1 MASRLIIDRGETVTV
16 VRPSHDKGEETIIA
30 SDILCL
36 IVPVE
41 GQYELWQAALNT
53 ANTAIRKGDIL
64 RRDNGLEMQVLRVNT
79 SKLSRTEE
87 RTVLDLKDYDRSEQP
102 SEQPSEK
109 AVVDALTDDLI
120 PKRLLHQVISLNAL
134 PIFMQESYGSAV
146 FEAFKQ
152 VEVAV
157 RKVGGY
163 ADTDIGVPL
172 MRMAF
177 HVDTGNL
184 TDPNQQPAEKQAR
197 SDLFAGAIGSY
208 KNPGSHRDVEI
219 TAEAGAELIIF
230 ASHLLRIVDSCN
242 HSGIT

>member
-1 MASRLIIDRGETVTV
+1 MTSRLIKSKGERVTV
-16 VRPSHDKGEETIIA
+16 VRFSADGGEETIVA

-36 IVPVE
+36 LSPVNDR
-41 GQYELWQAALNT
+41 QYENWQASLEK
-53 ANTAIRKGDIL
+53 ANRDIRKGDLL
-64 RRDNGLEMQVLRVNT
+64 RRNDGSELQIQRSVTRQSVRNQ
-79 SKLSRTEE
+79 E
-87 RTVLDLKDYDRSEQP
+87 RTVLDLKDYDRAEQP
-102 SEQPSEK
+102 SQID
-109 AVVDALTDDLI
+109 VVDPLTDDLL
-120 PKRLLHQVISLNAL
+120 PKRLLHQVISQNVL
-134 PIFMQESYGSAV
+134 PIFMQGSYGSAV

-172 MRMAF
+172 MRKTF

-197 SDLFAGAIGSY
+197 SGLFAGAIGSY

-219 TAEAGAELIIF
+219 TAEEETELIIF
-230 ASHLLRIVDSCN
+230 ANHLLRIVYSCN
-242 HSGIT
+242 HSGTT